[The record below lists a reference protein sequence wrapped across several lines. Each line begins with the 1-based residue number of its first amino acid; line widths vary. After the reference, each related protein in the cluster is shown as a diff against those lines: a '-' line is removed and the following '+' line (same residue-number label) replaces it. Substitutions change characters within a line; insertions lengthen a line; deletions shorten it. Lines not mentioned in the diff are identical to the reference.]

1 MLTLI
6 FTASILINFIESKY
20 LLVETKNK
28 NDGEADYSSI
38 GDACDEDPLPWFC
51 DVVCLTKGSFQ

>member
-1 MLTLI
+1 M
-6 FTASILINFIESKY
+6 
-20 LLVETKNK
+20 ETKNK